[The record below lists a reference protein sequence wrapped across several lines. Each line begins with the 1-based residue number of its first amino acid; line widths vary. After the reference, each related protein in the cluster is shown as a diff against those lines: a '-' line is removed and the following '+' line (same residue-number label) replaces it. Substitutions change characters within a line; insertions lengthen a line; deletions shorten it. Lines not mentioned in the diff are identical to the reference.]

1 MEVRYQMTHTLRKY
15 LSSRGS
21 ALFMVLSTMTAL
33 IIVAMA
39 MYFSVVS
46 SRSVQYAVFNQEQ
59 SYQSAVSISD
69 VLLSGLKDG
78 TFAAGS
84 NDLLST
90 LDGMSVNDTIS
101 TGNNGFESLGATG
114 TTRQD
119 EDQVGAYTVDI
130 TRLGDETID
139 GDVNKTFDI
148 ATTTYVNGVAET
160 IHTYV
165 HIKVTTNEPEK
176 GDTQVF
182 ASTGYVP
189 NDTYLEGGSFKTDV
203 FFDNENTVINAY
215 GGKAM
220 EFAGNLYCGGSL
232 RLHSYIS
239 KTGDDAVIW
248 AIRNTLTLESGCN
261 TAMNLHGGMVL
272 VGGDLI
278 VESNATFTNADVY
291 VNGDVYISGTGL
303 NAVNNL
309 FVNGNIYVDGN
320 MWASLKNVYY
330 GDETK
335 IHVGQFY
342 SPVAATGSGRAD
354 ESSIII
360 ADPAHNGHFASNAIT
375 KLDKWNGTFGMEY
388 TDFLEYLEEATSTC
402 TYYKWVVNDGMDENG
417 HADSELKKLDSYVK
431 ELDTA
436 SGTDVHKK
444 FQYNLSNQGDIN
456 GVPMQT
462 FVQTVEYEKNTLEG
476 FIVDDVTCEKGNTS
490 CNHIALI
497 IDTGDD
503 PDNVMTIRV
512 SPNRDFDGDGVN
524 ESFSWYPFPAHD
536 SSVYMS
542 VLVKGR
548 GSLVVDIPKGVTY
561 QDERDVVFMH
571 YNWFTLLGGTV
582 GNSGG
587 VDYYSSAGVRNGG
600 TAAKAAKFVHSDCGK
615 SGDACSYT
623 EKTITEKCKTCGTKM
638 ETVTCAEHEYT
649 IKYCPKCNPD
659 AINRDSSNKPKGLC
673 NNRVDRQ
680 EIDSYLAANPAIEAR
695 MEKDSGGSLVYPTTN
710 VFLVSCDESASI
722 RLSTKAN
729 GDTIMQN
736 AFFGYIY
743 APYMTFKAY
752 GNNAGGGYV
761 RFFGGLTVSDYIIDD
776 SMSFLSCW
784 PEKLP
789 TELMGD
795 ECFDDKLDGV
805 ASKGWK
811 ISLGS
816 H

>member
-1 MEVRYQMTHTLRKY
+1 MTHTLRKY

-84 NDLLST
+84 NDLLSV
-90 LDGMSVNDTIS
+90 LDGMNENDTIS
-101 TGNNGFESLGATG
+101 TGSNGFESLGATG

-139 GDVNKTFDI
+139 GEENKTFDI

-189 NDTYLEGGSFKTDV
+189 NDTYLEGGVFETDV
-203 FFDNENTVINAY
+203 FFDNENTVLNAY
-215 GGKAM
+215 GGKALN
-220 EFAGNLYCGGSL
+220 FKGNLYCGGSL
-232 RLHSYIS
+232 TQNSYVNGANTDVS
-239 KTGDDAVIW
+239 LW
-248 AIRNTLTLESGCN
+248 AIRNNFSSTDTCNQLTKLAPGSVV
-261 TAMNLHGGMVL
+261 MI
-272 VGGDLI
+272 GGDLI
-278 VESNATFTNADVY
+278 LRGQGGWENADVY
-291 VNGDVYISGTGL
+291 VNGDVYLYNNYGMSS
-303 NAVNNL
+303 VNL
-309 FVNGNIYVDGN
+309 YVNGNMYLLGDQSSPWGDKNYNFKSIHYSDTTKVYVKDGQRSAMVN
-320 MWASLKNVYY
+320 KFGADTMGVFVEGSEYKGYLNS
-330 GDETK
+330 
-335 IHVGQFY
+335 VGKFVKWDGTEGIEY
-342 SPVAATGSGRAD
+342 DDFIST
-354 ESSIII
+354 
-360 ADPAHNGHFASNAIT
+360 
-375 KLDKWNGTFGMEY
+375 LD
-388 TDFLEYLEEATSTC
+388 EATSTC
-402 TYYKWVVNDGMDENG
+402 TYYKWVINDGMDDKGNPSKEQ
-417 HADSELKKLDSYVK
+417 KKLDSYVK

-436 SGTDVHKK
+436 SGTDVHMT
-444 FQYNLSNQGDIN
+444 FQYNLSDQKDID
-456 GVPMQT
+456 GVPKQT
-462 FVQTVEYEKNTLEG
+462 YVHTVEYEKGVLEG
-476 FIVDDVTCEKGNTS
+476 FIVDDITCEKGNTS
-490 CNHIALI
+490 SNHIALI

-503 PDNVMTIRV
+503 PENVMTIRV
-512 SPNRDFDGDGVN
+512 SGNRDYDGDGVN
-524 ESFSWYPFPAHD
+524 ESFSWYPFPKHD
-536 SSVYMS
+536 SSVYMT

-548 GSLVVDIPKGVTY
+548 GSLIVDIPKGITY
-561 QDERDVVFMH
+561 QDERDVVFQH
-571 YNWFTLLGGTV
+571 YNWFMLLGGTI

-587 VDYYSSAGVRNGG
+587 VEYYNSSGVRSSS
-600 TAAKAAKFVHSDCGK
+600 TAAKAATFIHDDCGE
-615 SGDACSYT
+615 SGDACTYT
-623 EKTITEKCKTCGTKM
+623 EKTLTEKCKTCGTKM
-638 ETVTCAEHEYT
+638 ESVTCARHEYT

-659 AINRDSSNKPKGLC
+659 AINRDSSKKPHALC

-680 EIDSYLAANPAIEAR
+680 EIDKYLSTNATVKAN
-695 MEKDSGGSLVYPTTN
+695 MEKDSSGNIVYPTTN
-710 VFLVSCDESASI
+710 IFLVSCDESASI
-722 RLSTKAN
+722 RLSTKAT
-729 GDTIMQN
+729 GETIMQN

-752 GNNAGGGYV
+752 GDNAGGGYV
-761 RFFGGLTVSDYIIDD
+761 RFFGGMTVSDYIIDD

-795 ECFDDKLDGV
+795 ECFDNKLDGV
-805 ASKGWK
+805 ATKGWK